1 MCSILSDVRDEQYSP
16 FKEPPR
22 EQPRLKAVTV
32 FVMARYR
39 DGSAPLPEVSGPTG
53 IGPDGL
59 PSVNPSIVGLP
70 GDDARVLAFAHPY
83 ERWAYRFMPTPPVA
97 GLGRSEPW

>member
-1 MCSILSDVRDEQYSP
+1 MRDEHYSP
-16 FKEPPR
+16 FKGPPPEPS
-22 EQPRLKAVTV
+22 RLEAVTV
-32 FVMARYR
+32 FVMARQR
-39 DGSAPLPEVSGPTG
+39 GDPAPLPEVSGPTG